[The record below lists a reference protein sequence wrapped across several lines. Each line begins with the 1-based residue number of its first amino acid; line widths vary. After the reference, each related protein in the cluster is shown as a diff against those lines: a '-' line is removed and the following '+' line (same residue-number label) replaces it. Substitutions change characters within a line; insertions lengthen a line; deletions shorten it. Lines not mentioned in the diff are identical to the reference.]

1 MKYEK
6 YLENEKNKKKTKIHR
21 TIGTV
26 SKSYSKSQ
34 KEEKLM
40 IIIQFNDRFIEIVLQ
55 YKIIGY
61 MKENGLVFFSFTF

>member
-6 YLENEKNKKKTKIHR
+6 YLEIKKKNKKKTHR

-40 IIIQFNDRFIEIVLQ
+40 NII
-55 YKIIGY
+55 
-61 MKENGLVFFSFTF
+61 